1 MQALALDRLTRAR
14 SVMERGGTASV
25 DLVAPEISASWTRC
39 LDLGLDPQ
47 RAPPLEAIDEAQL
60 RAARERVEL
69 ARSLAL
75 AEMQSLYHQIAGS
88 NFLIAFASPD
98 GVLLDTIA
106 DPSFRNAARTAS
118 IRPGTLWAEQLR
130 GTNALGTVA
139 RTGQAMTVHGGE
151 HFFCHY
157 GALTC
162 TAAPVVGPDGTLA
175 GVLDAS
181 SHCGSRQQHT
191 QALVGMAATQIE
203 NGLFRQH
210 HRGNLVMAFHSR
222 PEYLHTLSAGLLAL
236 DPAGTVLGVNPQAR
250 FLLQGLPALPR
261 RHFEDLFRTRFAVLM
276 EGGQAGFHRLE
287 DRVGSV
293 FVADVENLRSLS
305 ARLGSM
311 RAPPAA
317 KAERSP
323 APGEA
328 ARFVADDPAVR
339 AALRQVGVGALRRLP
354 ILIRGETGTG
364 KEQVARHA
372 HRESRRRGAFV
383 PVNCA
388 ALTGSL
394 IEAELFG
401 HAEGA
406 FTGARRGGAPGLV
419 READGGTLFLDEIGD
434 MPMGL
439 QAVLL
444 RLLDDWSVRPV
455 GGGQLRQVDVLLV
468 AATNA
473 RIEEAV
479 EAGCFRADLYYRLNA
494 VTVTLPP
501 LRNRDDL
508 GAIARHILA
517 EVAPGSTLDP
527 NALDHLA
534 SLAWPGNIR
543 ELRNVLTRLTMD
555 RPGQPVGRDAVA
567 AMLCNAMPHGGA
579 GRGSLRDN
587 VRGRILAAHRE
598 AGGNLSETARR
609 LGVSRNTVYRAIAA
623 SGSADDHAR
632 ARIEAG

>member
-1 MQALALDRLTRAR
+1 MLASTTDRLIRAR
-14 SVMERGGTASV
+14 NAMESNGSLPN
-25 DLVAPEISASWTRC
+25 DLVTPEISASWTRC
-39 LDLGLDPQ
+39 LALGLDPQ
-47 RAPPLEAIDEAQL
+47 RPPPLEAINEAQL
-60 RAARERVEL
+60 KASRDRADLVRA
-69 ARSLAL
+69 LAL
-75 AEMQSLYHQIAGS
+75 AEMQTLYHQIAGS

-98 GVLLDTIA
+98 GILLDTIA

-139 RTGQAMTVHGGE
+139 QTGQTLTVHGGE
-151 HFFCHY
+151 HFFAQY
-157 GALTC
+157 GSLTC
-162 TAAPVVGPDGTLA
+162 TAAPVLGPDGTLA

-222 PEYLHTLSAGLLAL
+222 AEYLHTLSAGLLAL
-236 DPAGTVLGVNPQAR
+236 DPSGVVLGVNPQAR
-250 FLLQGLPALPR
+250 FLLQGLPALPN
-261 RHFEDLFRTRFAVLM
+261 RHFEDLFRTRFTALM
-276 EGGQAGFHRLE
+276 EGGRAGFQRLE

-305 ARLGSM
+305 IRLWPQ
-311 RAPPAA
+311 RPAA
-317 KAERSP
+317 PAEAP
-323 APGEA
+323 AAIAPS
-328 ARFVADDPAVR
+328 FVADDPAVR
-339 AALRQVGVGALRRLP
+339 AALRQTEAGALRRLP

-364 KEQVARHA
+364 KEQVARHV
-372 HRESRRRGAFV
+372 HRISRRRGAFV

-401 HAEGA
+401 HTEGA

-419 READGGTLFLDEIGD
+419 CEADGGTLFLDEIGD
-434 MPMGL
+434 MPLGL

-455 GGGQLRQVDVLLV
+455 GGGRSRQVDVLLV

-473 RIEEAV
+473 EIDAAV
-479 EAGCFRADLYYRLNA
+479 EAGRFRADLYYRLNT
-494 VTVTLPP
+494 VPVTLPP
-501 LRNRDDL
+501 LRNRCDL
-508 GAIARHILA
+508 GAIVRRILTD
-517 EVAPGSTLDP
+517 VAPDSTIDP
-527 NALDHLA
+527 DALERLTAWH
-534 SLAWPGNIR
+534 WPGNIR
-543 ELRNVLTRLTMD
+543 ELRNTLTRLTMD
-555 RPGQPVGRDAVA
+555 RPGQPIDVATVA
-567 AMLCNAMPHGGA
+567 AALCRPAPQGSGEFIGK
-579 GRGSLRDN
+579 GRGSLRDT
-587 VRGRILAAHRE
+587 VRGRILAAHRDT
-598 AGGNLSETARR
+598 GGNLSETARR

-623 SGSADDHAR
+623 R
-632 ARIEAG
+632 

>member
-1 MQALALDRLTRAR
+1 MLDSATDRLSRAR
-14 SVMERGGTASV
+14 GVMERSGDASP
-25 DLVAPEISASWTRC
+25 DLLSPEISASWTRC
-39 LDLGLDPQ
+39 LELGLDPQ
-47 RAPPLEAIDEAQL
+47 RAPSLDAVDEAQL
-60 RAARERVEL
+60 KVSRERVEL
-69 ARSLAL
+69 VRSLAL
-75 AEMQSLYHQIAGS
+75 AGMQTLYHQIAGS

-139 RTGQAMTVHGGE
+139 RTGQKLTVHGGE
-151 HFFCHY
+151 HFFAHY
-157 GALTC
+157 GSLTC
-162 TAAPVVGPDGTLA
+162 TAAPVIGPDGTLA

-222 PEYLHTLSAGLLAL
+222 SEYLHTLSAGLLAL

-250 FLLQGLPALPR
+250 FLLQGLPAMAT
-261 RHFEDLFRTRFAVLM
+261 RHFEDLFRTRFAALM
-276 EGGQAGFHRLE
+276 EGARSGFQRLE

-305 ARLGSM
+305 VR
-311 RAPPAA
+311 P
-317 KAERSP
+317 SP
-323 APGEA
+323 APAAPPVEA
-328 ARFVADDPAVR
+328 PRFVADDPAVR
-339 AALRQVGVGALRRLP
+339 AALRQAEGGALRRLP

-372 HRESRRRGAFV
+372 HRVSRRRGAFV

-401 HAEGA
+401 HADGA

-419 READGGTLFLDEIGD
+419 CEADGGTLFLDEIGD
-434 MPMGL
+434 MPTGL

-455 GGGQLRQVDVLLV
+455 GGGRSRQVDVLLV

-473 RIEEAV
+473 GIEEAV
-479 EAGCFRADLYYRLNA
+479 EAGRFRADLYYRLNNVA
-494 VTVTLPP
+494 VMLPP
-501 LRNRDDL
+501 LRNRTDL

-517 EVAPGSTLDP
+517 DVAPGSTIDVD
-527 NALDHLA
+527 ALEHLA
-534 SLAWPGNIR
+534 SWRWPGNIR

-555 RPGQPVGRDAVA
+555 RPGQTIDRATVA
-567 AMLCNAMPHGGA
+567 AALCHTPSQATNQ
-579 GRGSLRDN
+579 GRPGNLRDS
-587 VRGRILAAHRE
+587 VRGRILAAHRDT
-598 AGGNLSETARR
+598 GGNLSETARR

-623 SGSADDHAR
+623 G
-632 ARIEAG
+632 

>member
-1 MQALALDRLTRAR
+1 MLVSATDRLSRAR
-14 SVMERGGTASV
+14 SVMERSGDASP
-25 DLVAPEISASWTRC
+25 DLLSPEISASWTRC
-39 LDLGLDPQ
+39 LELGLDPQ
-47 RAPPLEAIDEAQL
+47 RAPPLDAIDEAQL
-60 RAARERVEL
+60 KVSRERVEL
-69 ARSLAL
+69 VRSLAL
-75 AEMQSLYHQIAGS
+75 AEMQTLYHQIAGS

-139 RTGQAMTVHGGE
+139 RTGQKLTVHGGE
-151 HFFCHY
+151 HFFAHY
-157 GALTC
+157 GSLTC
-162 TAAPVVGPDGTLA
+162 TAAPVIGPDGTLA

-222 PEYLHTLSAGLLAL
+222 SEYLHTLSAGLLAL

-250 FLLQGLPALPR
+250 FLLQGLPAMAT
-261 RHFEDLFRTRFAVLM
+261 RHFEDLFRTRFAALV
-276 EGGQAGFHRLE
+276 EGARSGFQRLE

-305 ARLGSM
+305 VR
-311 RAPPAA
+311 P
-317 KAERSP
+317 SP
-323 APGEA
+323 APAAPPVEA
-328 ARFVADDPAVR
+328 PRFVADDPAVR
-339 AALRQVGVGALRRLP
+339 AALRQVEGGALRRLP

-372 HRESRRRGAFV
+372 HRVSRRRGAFV

-401 HAEGA
+401 HADGA

-419 READGGTLFLDEIGD
+419 CEADGGTLFLDEIGD
-434 MPMGL
+434 MPTGL

-455 GGGQLRQVDVLLV
+455 GGGRSRKVDVLLV
-468 AATNA
+468 AATSA
-473 RIEEAV
+473 GIEEAV
-479 EAGCFRADLYYRLNA
+479 EAGRFRADLYYRLNTVA
-494 VTVTLPP
+494 VMLPP
-501 LRNRDDL
+501 LRDRTDL

-517 EVAPGSTLDP
+517 DVAPGSTIDVD
-527 NALDHLA
+527 ALEHLA
-534 SLAWPGNIR
+534 SWRWPGNIR

-555 RPGQPVGRDAVA
+555 RPGQTIDRATVA
-567 AMLCNAMPHGGA
+567 AALCHTPSQAKSQ
-579 GRGSLRDN
+579 GRPGNLRDS
-587 VRGRILAAHRE
+587 VRGRILAAHRDT
-598 AGGNLSETARR
+598 GGNLSETARR

-623 SGSADDHAR
+623 G
-632 ARIEAG
+632 